1 MSWFQTFL
9 LHKINTFEKTYYKSE
24 QTHSLQKD
32 RQVINVQKLHNL
44 NIWDPLDFLLWTLS
58 KKTVKLAVLVIQLNW
73 SVLVTK
79 IVFKVTPNNW
89 NLTQT

>member
-58 KKTVKLAVLVIQLNW
+58 KKLLSWQSW
-73 SVLVTK
+73 SFNSTEVSLLQK
-79 IVFKVTPNNW
+79 
-89 NLTQT
+89 